1 MSSELDVAIKL
12 AVYGHAAAT
21 GKLPSSAEVAGVAG
35 RSTDE
40 VEAGFQRLHGQR
52 LVVPEPGDPSRL
64 RMAPPFSGI
73 ETPFPVE
80 ARGRRYYAN
89 CVWDALGVAAALQA
103 DAVIPA
109 RDGFTGE
116 PIRLEV
122 RDSRLLAADCVIHFA
137 VPAAHWWDD
146 IIHT

>member
-1 MSSELDVAIKL
+1 MSTDLDIAVKL
-12 AVYGHAAAT
+12 AVYGHAAET
-21 GKLPSSAEVAGVAG
+21 GKLPSSAEVAGVVGVSPA
-35 RSTDE
+35 E
-40 VEAGFQRLHGQR
+40 VEAAFQRLHGQR
-52 LVVPEPGDPSRL
+52 LVVPEPGDASRL

-73 ETPFPVE
+73 ETPFPVD

-89 CVWDALGVAAALQA
+89 CVWDALGIAAALHA

-109 RDGFTGE
+109 SDGFTGE

-122 RDSRLLAADCVIHFA
+122 RDSRPLAADCVIHFA
-137 VPAAHWWDD
+137 VPAAQWWDD